1 MSDRGLSTE
10 GAPACPFVAFEDDRD
25 GRGTAP
31 DHRHRCYADQR
42 PAPRALAHQEAYCLA
57 SAFPVCPTFQDWA
70 RREAAAARTTAGGE
84 ATAAASVERDDDP
97 PFEAGTPPPVEPF
110 EPGTPPPVEPPRV
123 APVVVASAAPPRR
136 NPPRD
141 WAAPPPWT
149 GDEPPAGELRDA
161 SAYSAAYA
169 AGDTASPDPGDWGS
183 DSRGLAGSA
192 ADRLA
197 GPDLEEPAP
206 GDLDDGPDAWAVGA
220 SGAAV
225 AGGYAASGSASRDV
239 PPVRRRESRRDARRQ
254 AGSASRDAARR
265 APQQDPS
272 ELFGPAWERPHRYE
286 AYPSLRTR
294 IGLPSMGGIP
304 RLGVYALALAAAAL
318 FLFFFGPG
326 LLGVG
331 KDDPGAAGAPASP
344 AATAEATPSALP
356 TEPPVPTAKVYI
368 VAKGDTISKIARKNG
383 VTVEE
388 LLAANKQIKNPNK
401 IKIGDAITIPVP
413 VEDGGGDG
421 TVGDSPTP

>member
-1 MSDRGLSTE
+1 
-10 GAPACPFVAFEDDRD
+10 
-25 GRGTAP
+25 TAP
-31 DHRHRCYADQR
+31 DHRHRCYAEQR

-70 RREAAAARTTAGGE
+70 RREAAAARPGAGVE
-84 ATAAASVERDDDP
+84 AAAVMSAERDEEP
-97 PFEAGTPPPVEPF
+97 PMEPMVPVPA
-110 EPGTPPPVEPPRV
+110 EPPRAFPV
-123 APVVVASAAPPRR
+123 AAPYDAPPRR

-149 GDEPPAGELRDA
+149 GDEPQIEDLPPAAVYPAA
-161 SAYSAAYA
+161 SSPSDPVA
-169 AGDTASPDPGDWGS
+169 PDPGDWGS

-197 GPDLEEPAP
+197 GPDPDESA
-206 GDLDDGPDAWAVGA
+206 GDDLDAWAA
-220 SGAAV
+220 GAAGAAI

-239 PPVRRRESRRDARRQ
+239 PPVRRRRESRRDARRQ
-254 AGSASRDAARR
+254 GGSASDDAGRG

-272 ELFGPAWERPHRYE
+272 ELFGPAWERPSRYE

-304 RLGVYALALAAAAL
+304 RLGVYALVLAAAAL
-318 FLFFFGPG
+318 FLFFVGPM
-326 LLGVG
+326 LLGIG
-331 KDDPGAAGAPASP
+331 KDDPGAAGASASP
-344 AATAEATPSALP
+344 AATTEATTPPLA
-356 TEPPVPTAKVYI
+356 TEPPVPTAQVYL
-368 VAKGDTISKIARKNG
+368 VVKGDTISKIAKKNG

-401 IKIGDAITIPVP
+401 IKIGDEITIPVP
-413 VEDGGGDG
+413 VVDGSGDG
-421 TVGDSPTP
+421 TVESSTTP